1 MELIEISKKMFIVMT
16 SLNSASMSLKRAL
29 KLCIKTI
36 EVCWQT
42 KVTSAKS
49 WVVLR
54 IYTFFLVSETHLPRE
69 SEAGLHVYC
78 KSRDSGQGGGVG
90 VSVSSS
96 IPFQRRMNLEEQDV
110 EYIRIEIL
118 FPKTKGFLVGI
129 IYHPLHSSKYLC
141 VNFNCKFGESMLST
155 VSAANKECILLGDI
169 HCSFL
174 GVL

>member
-1 MELIEISKKMFIVMT
+1 MGG
-16 SLNSASMSLKRAL
+16 LKN
-29 KLCIKTI
+29 IHI
-36 EVCWQT
+36 F
-42 KVTSAKS
+42 S
-49 WVVLR
+49 
-54 IYTFFLVSETHLPRE
+54 VSETHLPRE

-78 KSRDSGQGGGVG
+78 KSRDSGQGGSVG

-96 IPFQRRMNLEEQDV
+96 IPFERRMNLEEQDV
-110 EYIRIEIL
+110 EYIWIEIL

-129 IYHPLHSSKYLC
+129 IYHPLHSSKYLS